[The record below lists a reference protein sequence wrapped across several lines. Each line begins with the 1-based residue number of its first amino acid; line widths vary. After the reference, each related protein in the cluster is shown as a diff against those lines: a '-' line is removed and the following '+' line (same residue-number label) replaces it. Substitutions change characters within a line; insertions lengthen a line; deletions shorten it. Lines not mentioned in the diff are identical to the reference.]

1 VSRAESNVQGKWGF
15 PMAYPGDGSA
25 ADGRDDL
32 TRIYQ
37 RHVQGAI
44 VRSGASVL
52 MWFCGWIAYHIGDI
66 HSENFV
72 GISFSVLFL
81 ILYNLPTLWILRL
94 IPDKRY
100 FGYFSLFINL
110 LEIIGYTFIIHF
122 VGGIEATFL
131 LPIYAALIAYVGVVA
146 PRRVPFILA
155 AFSVVSF
162 SVMVTCEHLG
172 ILRTYL
178 VHPSL
183 GIPWQRQIIIML
195 VTTGLLFVVAFISS
209 HTAHLLKRNRDQL
222 RRQNEKLK
230 LALQKANESDRLKLA
245 LQKASEAD
253 RLKSEFL
260 ANMSHELRT
269 PLNAIIGFSELLEC
283 QYPEKLDASQREY
296 CQNINTSGKHLLS
309 IITDILDFSK
319 MEAGKM
325 AMALTAVRLPM
336 LLDSSL
342 TMFKE
347 DAAKNRIRLSTDIA
361 GCPETIT
368 ADELRLKQI
377 VCNLLS
383 NAVKFTPRGGA
394 VTLSIRQLTRRNE
407 HWLTENGEVTS
418 LPLPDGHD
426 LAAHGRFVDI
436 AVTDTGIG
444 IKKED
449 LERIFQPFVQVDG
462 SASRRYQ
469 GTGLG
474 LSVAKRFTELH
485 GGCLYAE
492 SRGENNGSSFHCLIP
507 A

>member
-1 VSRAESNVQGKWGF
+1 MTDK
-15 PMAYPGDGSA
+15 GDRNP
-25 ADGRDDL
+25 ADGRPGDL
-32 TRIYQ
+32 GLIYK

-66 HSENFV
+66 RSENFI

-81 ILYNLPTLWILRL
+81 ILFNLPTLWILRR
-94 IPDKRY
+94 ISNKRY

-110 LEIIGYTFIIHF
+110 LEIVGYTFIIHF

-146 PRRVPFILA
+146 PRRVPFIIA
-155 AFSVVSF
+155 SFCVISF
-162 SVMVTCEHLG
+162 SVMVSFEHSG
-172 ILRTYL
+172 ILRTYQ

-183 GIPWQRQIIIML
+183 GIPWQRQIIITL

-209 HTAHLLKRNRDQL
+209 YTAHLLKKNRDQL
-222 RRQNEKLK
+222 HRQNEELR
-230 LALQKANESDRLKLA
+230 LALQKASESDRLKLA

-253 RLKSEFL
+253 RIKSEFL

-283 QYPEKLDASQREY
+283 QYPEKLDESQKEY

-325 AMALTAVRLPM
+325 GMAPTDVRLPM
-336 LLDSSL
+336 LLNGSL

-383 NAVKFTPRGGA
+383 NAVKFTPRGGT
-394 VTLSIRQLTRRNE
+394 VTLSIRRLTRRNGQ
-407 HWLTENGEVTS
+407 WLTENGEVAS
-418 LPLPDGHD
+418 HPLPDGHD
-426 LAAHGRFVDI
+426 RIIHGRLVDI
-436 AVTDTGIG
+436 VVTDTGIG

-449 LERIFQPFVQVDG
+449 LDRIFQPFVQVDG
-462 SASRRYQ
+462 STSRRYQ

-474 LSVAKRFTELH
+474 LSVAKRFAELH
-485 GGCLYAE
+485 GGYLYAE
-492 SRGENNGSSFHCLIP
+492 SGGENNGSSFHCVIP